1 MNKKLKMPKRWKV
14 RKKLSKRWKTVN
26 FLVIFLIMLTVV
38 AWGLSIYNSSL
49 NLNLSK
55 TTNNT
60 LEEIM
65 QQQKYSFLSKIQG
78 EVAVI
83 KTLSGLI
90 TAMTEQHPGLQEDNE
105 SILKALKHATVN
117 SGFSHL
123 LISDL
128 EGNAI
133 RNDDAK
139 LNVSQEDY
147 FKKALSGET
156 FLSNTRKSKVD
167 GSNIVVFSTPVKYYD
182 ETVAVLFGT
191 YKTEELDKLF
201 LSSFSGMGYAIICNL
216 EGNIIAQTSANKVN
230 EDNYNKDDIKYLKN
244 DSEEEIIRKLKM
256 GQSGQSVFELNGQ
269 VQLMHYA
276 PLGVND
282 WIIAT
287 IVADD
292 VISKSSNEI
301 LANAM
306 LLTTGIILMFLILI
320 VYLVATHKKHSDNL
334 FKTAYFDELTG
345 VPNRAKFKI
354 DALKIT
360 KNNPDKKHIAIT
372 LDIRHF
378 KVINE
383 LFDFAIGDE
392 VITNIA
398 KALTEISAG
407 KNFTFARIGADKFV
421 VFDSL
426 DTEDYTEDFQEKFET
441 RFAMI
446 NGTLGNH
453 RLEFRYGVYF
463 TEPGENDINDI
474 LQKVDL
480 AHSIAKNQK
489 NSVIC
494 EYNDEFKTRVIEETK
509 LEDRMESA
517 LKNNEFKVYLQPKYL
532 LKSDTVVGA
541 EALVRWKQDDGSII
555 SPGKFI
561 PLFEKNG
568 FITKLDMYMLEKVCQ
583 IIREWMD
590 NDLPIVTVSVNFS
603 RLHLQNE
610 NFVEEIEAIAQRYG
624 VPKKYIEIEL
634 TESTIFKNE
643 EVLENI
649 IYRLHNAGFTLSMD
663 DFGTGYSS
671 LGLLKNLPVD
681 VIKIDRGFFMGSK
694 YKTRTK
700 TVIAN
705 VMKMA
710 KELGIHT
717 VAEGVET
724 QEHIDFL
731 REVGCDIVQGYYYA
745 RPVPADDF
753 VERSSLFTPMSNEP
767 EDEPDFSG
775 LIDLKKTQKK
785 SFTEIPIYVHR
796 LFQITLT
803 EVLIDKY
810 GIGEMTAVFR
820 DCGKMAG
827 RAFVQQNIIPGL
839 PFDEFLKELSEK
851 LREAKLGILNIE
863 RYDKDTDIGL
873 ISVGDYLNCTC
884 GLGGKNLCSYE
895 EGFIS
900 GILYEYTKKN
910 YSVVETECKG
920 SGSNIC
926 RFSFKPQ

>member
-1 MNKKLKMPKRWKV
+1 MTKKWR
-14 RKKLSKRWKTVN
+14 TVN
-26 FLVIFLIMLTVV
+26 FVIIFIVMLAAV
-38 AWGLSIYNSSL
+38 AWGLSVYNSSL
-49 NLNLSK
+49 NHNLSQ
-55 TTNNT
+55 TTNDT
-60 LEEIM
+60 LDEIM
-65 QQQKYSFLSKIQG
+65 HQQKYSFLSKIQG

-90 TAMTEQHPGLQEDNE
+90 TAMLEENNVTHKDRQT
-105 SILKALKHATVN
+105 ILKALKEATDN

-133 RNDDAK
+133 RNDDVK
-139 LNVSQEDY
+139 INVAEEDY
-147 FKKALSGET
+147 FAKALQGET
-156 FLSNTRKSKVD
+156 FLSNTRKSKID
-167 GSNIVVFSTPVKYYD
+167 GSNIVVFSTPVKYKD

-216 EGNIIAQTSANKVN
+216 EGDIIAQTSANRV
-230 EDNYNKDDIKYLKN
+230 NKDSYEKKEIKFLENYT
-244 DSEEEIIRKLKM
+244 EEEVIEKIKR
-256 GQSGQSVFELNGQ
+256 GQSGQAIFSINNQ
-269 VQLMHYA
+269 VQLMHYS

-282 WIIAT
+282 WFIVT

-292 VISKSSNEI
+292 IISKSSNEI
-301 LANAM
+301 LTSAM
-306 LLTTGIILMFLILI
+306 LLTTGVILMFMALIIYLI
-320 VYLVATHKKHSDNL
+320 ATHKKHSNNL
-334 FKTAYFDELTG
+334 FKTAYYDELTG
-345 VPNRAKFKI
+345 VPNRAKFKLDTQNI
-354 DALKIT
+354 I
-360 KNNPDKKHIAIT
+360 KNNPSKKFIAIM

-398 KALTEISAG
+398 KALSDISSG
-407 KNFTFARIGADKFV
+407 KYYAFARIGADKFV
-421 VFDSL
+421 AFDYYDS
-426 DTEDYTEDFQEKFET
+426 EDYTEDFRDRFEAQ
-441 RFAMI
+441 FSLI

-517 LKNNEFKVYLQPKYL
+517 LKNDEFKVYLQPKYL

-541 EALVRWKQDDGSII
+541 EALVRWKQENGKII

-590 NDLPIVTVSVNFS
+590 NDIPVVTVSVNFS

-649 IYRLHNAGFTLSMD
+649 IFQLHNAGFTLSMD

-681 VIKIDRGFFMGSK
+681 VIKIDRGFFLGTK

-745 RPVPADDF
+745 RPVPAHDF
-753 VERSSLFTPMSNEP
+753 LENTALFTPISNEP
-767 EDEPDFSG
+767 EDEPDISR
-775 LIDLKKTQKK
+775 LIELKYADKK
-785 SFTEIPIYVHR
+785 SFTDIPIYVYR
-796 LFQITLT
+796 LFQITLA

-820 DCGKMAG
+820 DCGKLAG
-827 RAFVQQNIIPGL
+827 RAFVQQNITPGL
-839 PFDEFLKELSEK
+839 SFGEFLDELSVK
-851 LREAKLGILNIE
+851 LRETKLGYLNID
-863 RYDKDTDIGL
+863 RYDEESDTGL
-873 ISVGDYLNCTC
+873 ISIGDYLNCT
-884 GLGGKNLCSYE
+884 GIYGGKSLCSYE

-900 GILYEYTKKN
+900 GLLYEYTKKY
-910 YSVVETECKG
+910 YSVTETECRG
-920 SGSNIC
+920 SGSDIC
-926 RFSFKPQ
+926 RFSIKPQ